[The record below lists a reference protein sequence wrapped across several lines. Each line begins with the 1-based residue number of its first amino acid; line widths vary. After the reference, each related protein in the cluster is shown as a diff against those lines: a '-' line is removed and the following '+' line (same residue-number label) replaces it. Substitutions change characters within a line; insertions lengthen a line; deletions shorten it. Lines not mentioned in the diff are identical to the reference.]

1 MTQSEEK
8 RTAPPLPSDED
19 IERQLKAARIIMEK
33 YEGVLRELA
42 KH

>member
-1 MTQSEEK
+1 MAKSEEK
-8 RTAPPLPSDED
+8 RDPPPPPGDED
-19 IERQLKAARIIMEK
+19 LERQLKAARIIMEK

>member
-1 MTQSEEK
+1 MTQSE
-8 RTAPPLPSDED
+8 APQPPPPSDED
-19 IERQLKAARIIMEK
+19 LERPLKAARIIMEK

>member
-8 RTAPPLPSDED
+8 RPQPPPPSDED
-19 IERQLKAARIIMEK
+19 LERQLEAARIIMEK
-33 YEGVLRELA
+33 YEGVLRKLA